1 MPSIGVSLI
10 ANFAQSILPRPGG
23 GGAFEA
29 PQAGAVADAQAAE
42 PSARGPATIVE
53 LSAGAQE
60 GGGLPGQTLTEQEK
74 AEVRELKER
83 DAEVRRHEQA
93 HARAG
98 APHTGM
104 PSYDYETGPD
114 GKQYAIGGN
123 TPIYISPVPGDPAAT
138 IEKMRVVKAAAGAPA
153 EPSGQDRAVAARADA
168 QMREAQAEL
177 AKEKAEES
185 ATVFRTD
192 PPNDPLDQTGP
203 RLPEQA
209 IVAYRGALGLLE
221 P

>member
-1 MPSIGVSLI
+1 MPSIGVSLF
-10 ANFAQSILPRPGG
+10 ANFAQGILPRPGG
-23 GGAFEA
+23 GGAFES

-60 GGGLPGQTLTEQEK
+60 GGGLPGQTLTEPEK

-98 APHTGM
+98 GQHAGM
-104 PSYDYETGPD
+104 PTYEYETGPD
-114 GKQYAIGGN
+114 GKQYAIGGS
-123 TPIYISPVPGDPAAT
+123 TPIDISPIPGDPAAT
-138 IEKMRVVKAAAGAPA
+138 IEKMRVVKAAATAPA
-153 EPSGQDRAVAARADA
+153 EPSGQDRAIAARADA

-177 AKEKAEES
+177 AKEKAAES

-192 PPNDPLDQTGP
+192 PPSDPLDQTGP

-209 IVAYRGALGLLE
+209 VAAYRGALGLLE